1 MIHCVNCGKEI
12 HKMQEV
18 KNVRA
23 LGISLRGEC
32 PKCNATIPVGSLWTR
47 KKVTTELILKE
58 NQLESKGRIKAK
70 NIQNRVFCK
79 ISYLT

>member
-18 KNVRA
+18 KNIRA

-47 KKVTTELILKE
+47 KKVTTELDFERKPVRK
-58 NQLESKGRIKAK
+58 QRSDKGKKHSK
-70 NIQNRVFCK
+70 QSV
-79 ISYLT
+79 L